1 MTRLKTVMLSC
12 AMAGILGFAF
22 SGASQAMPI
31 GALAKSA
38 AETSSIALFHQVQV
52 APPTPGARVGRG
64 GGGPRVGRG
73 GGGRRV
79 GRGGGGRR
87 IGRGGGGRR
96 GGFRGGRRG
105 GRGLGAAA
113 AIGVGA
119 ALLGAIA
126 GSAAANRR
134 EREVYEEVPPP
145 RRVYRDRDVEYCMRR
160 FRSYNPRTGLY
171 RGYDGRMHPCP

>member
-12 AMAGILGFAF
+12 AMAGMLGFTS

-64 GGGPRVGRG
+64 GG
-73 GGGRRV
+73 
-79 GRGGGGRR
+79 
-87 IGRGGGGRR
+87 
-96 GGFRGGRRG
+96 
-105 GRGLGAAA
+105 GLGAAA

-171 RGYDGRMHPCP
+171 RGFDGLMHPCP